1 MQRLEHTG
9 GIGPCVLVP
18 VKRSDT
24 RRAIGT
30 MVARIV
36 DRFDPE
42 RIILFGSH
50 ARGDARPDSDID
62 LLVVMPIEGSRRE
75 KAIEIGVALDDILVP
90 KDIIVVTPQ
99 SFERRKD
106 IVGTVEWPAAHEGK
120 LLHVRRR

>member
-1 MQRLEHTG
+1 
-9 GIGPCVLVP
+9 
-18 VKRSDT
+18 
-24 RRAIGT
+24 

-50 ARGDARPDSDID
+50 ARGDARPDSDVD
-62 LLVVMPIEGSRRE
+62 LLVVMPVEGSRRE
-75 KAIEIGVALDDILVP
+75 KAIEIGVALDDIHVP